1 MIVMPTTRRNMNKF
15 IFISL
20 LGLSATA
27 SAVPRNKDV
36 TCTPTVEKEKQHR
49 SEMKHRKPGSGTST
63 NVTVTDMLN
72 WEIPKQA
79 RGEMSDPRES
89 QIFTVEGYVI
99 HAKLSP
105 DDCDVHLEIAATNDE
120 NAPRVIVEIPNDSGY
135 QDAQKV
141 AVNAKGKKIALTG
154 YPFWDSAH
162 WAKADPK
169 KGHNHGSAQV
179 GTLWELHPA
188 WKAELK

>member
-1 MIVMPTTRRNMNKF
+1 MKK
-15 IFISL
+15 IFIIFML
-20 LGLSATA
+20 LFSSQSFAATRIKNIQC
-27 SAVPRNKDV
+27 S
-36 TCTPTVEKEKQHR
+36 PTVEKEKQHR
-49 SEMKHRKPGSGTST
+49 SEMKHRKPVTETST
-63 NVTVTDMLN
+63 NVTVTDMLK
-72 WEIPKQA
+72 WEVPKNP

-89 QIFTVEGYVI
+89 SIYTVEGYVI

-120 NAPRVIVEIPNDSGY
+120 AAPRIIVEIPNDVGY
-135 QDAQKV
+135 EQAQKV

-162 WAKADPK
+162 WSHTDEK
-169 KGHNHGSAQV
+169 KGHNHGSVQV

>member
-1 MIVMPTTRRNMNKF
+1 MFNKLLILFMLMTTTN
-15 IFISL
+15 
-20 LGLSATA
+20 AY
-27 SAVPRNKDV
+27 AVPRAKKIDCV
-36 TCTPTVEKEKQHR
+36 GTVEKEKQHR
-49 SEMKHRKPGSGTST
+49 SEMKHRAPGSGNST
-63 NVTVTDMLN
+63 NVSVTDMLN
-72 WEIPKQA
+72 WAVPKNA

-105 DDCDVHLEIAATNDE
+105 DDCDVHMEIAATNDE
-120 NAPRVIVEIPNDSGY
+120 KAPRVIVEIPNDKGY
-135 QDAQKV
+135 EEAQKV
-141 AVNAKGKKIALTG
+141 AINSKGKKVLITG

-162 WAKADPK
+162 WASADPH

-188 WKAELK
+188 WKVEVK